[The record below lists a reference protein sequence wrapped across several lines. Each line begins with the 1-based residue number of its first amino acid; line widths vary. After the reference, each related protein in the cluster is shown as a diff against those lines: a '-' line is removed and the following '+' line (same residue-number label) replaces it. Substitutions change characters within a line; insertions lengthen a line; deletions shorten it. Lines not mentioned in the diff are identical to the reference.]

1 MAEKSITQS
10 AFEFINTLFID
21 KDNRNSILDPLT
33 CIIRLAILC
42 FKPKGTKISLSR
54 NCIKY
59 NNPSLLQ
66 GFKRWSMGDNRED
79 LHNIYNP
86 IRKTIEWYDITNNEI
101 KGICEYSIKGIKV
114 LQSSYSSNS
123 IVSHTLDLYIN
134 QLEIALT
141 NKSKEPLESIVNR
154 SGDNYNHI
162 YSQLKKLWTENE
174 IIISYNMLLEMT
186 TAQEKNDTK
195 SLESYIAS
203 LDSLLDM
210 KEEKVKDIIIST
222 MTVLN

>member
-1 MAEKSITQS
+1 
-10 AFEFINTLFID
+10 
-21 KDNRNSILDPLT
+21 
-33 CIIRLAILC
+33 
-42 FKPKGTKISLSR
+42 
-54 NCIKY
+54 
-59 NNPSLLQ
+59 
-66 GFKRWSMGDNRED
+66 MGDNRED

-101 KGICEYSIKGIKV
+101 KGICEYSVKGIKV
-114 LQSSYSSNS
+114 LQSSYNSNS

-134 QLEIALT
+134 QLENALK
-141 NKSKEPLESIVNR
+141 NKSKKPLESIVNR
-154 SGDNYNHI
+154 TEDNYNHI

-186 TAQEKNDTK
+186 AAQKKNDTK
-195 SLESYIAS
+195 SLESYISS

-210 KEEKVKDIIIST
+210 KEEKVKEIIIST

>member
-10 AFEFINTLFID
+10 AFEFINTLFIE

-86 IRKTIEWYDITNNEI
+86 IRKTIEWYDLTNNEI

-114 LQSSYSSNS
+114 LQSSYSRNS

-134 QLEIALT
+134 ELEYSLKNNSRDPIEPIIH
-141 NKSKEPLESIVNR
+141 KSGE
-154 SGDNYNHI
+154 NYNHI

-174 IIISYNMLLEMT
+174 IIISYNILLEMT
-186 TAQEKNDTK
+186 TALEKNDTK
-195 SLESYIAS
+195 SLESYISS